1 MWLDEQLCLAFS
13 AKVWKADVAQIA
25 YEADCPSTA
34 PVPRPVWKGEPRSS
48 TLLRG
53 LAFHTLAEMENPGRS
68 GKDPGAVEF
77 CGAGDGGEFRKVGGG
92 YAATRHY
99 DDPW

>member
-13 AKVWKADVAQIA
+13 AKVWKADVAQIV

-53 LAFHTLAEMENPGRS
+53 LAFHTLAEKRS
-68 GKDPGAVEF
+68 SRLAGTKRVEVIASAS
-77 CGAGDGGEFRKVGGG
+77 G
-92 YAATRHY
+92 
-99 DDPW
+99 